1 MSPILIRL
9 GLGQHSACGK
19 FSERE
24 RERERERES
33 SAKKR
38 MEVRVREQRRKH
50 EDVKKSHVTRGKKLE
65 GALAYVG
72 SKTLFSFD

>member
-38 MEVRVREQRRKH
+38 MEVRVRA
-50 EDVKKSHVTRGKKLE
+50 HVTRGKKLE
-65 GALAYVG
+65 GTLAYVG
-72 SKTLFSFD
+72 SKTLFSFDWKGEEE

>member
-19 FSERE
+19 FS
-24 RERERERES
+24 ERERES

-65 GALAYVG
+65 GTLAYVG